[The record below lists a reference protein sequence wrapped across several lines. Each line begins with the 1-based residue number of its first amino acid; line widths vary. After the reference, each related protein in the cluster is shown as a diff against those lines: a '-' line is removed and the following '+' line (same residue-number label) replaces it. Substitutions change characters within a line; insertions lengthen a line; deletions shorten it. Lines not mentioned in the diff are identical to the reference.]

1 MATSRTAGGVIDTSA
16 SPDKADEIYDISGDQ
31 AASLAANNYRDVIAR
46 AYADRNRQFGSPQ
59 EVRDFVEGMAAQ
71 VNGGILKGPLLR
83 QHDSDKYPYT
93 PAAQLPQ
100 AADEFYTQLHE
111 KLNDPAADPVD
122 TAAWAEY
129 HVNPG
134 HHFFGD
140 GSGRGSRALSSYIL
154 MRNGLPLPTYPGGNE
169 EYFKNVTRETPIGQ
183 DPEADAQSFD
193 NFLRYYR
200 SMMPGQQKTSAAPP
214 GLTVADSAPGA
225 DRPLMLVYGGGFN
238 PPHQGHVG
246 ALRSAYDA
254 LAGAGYTVGG
264 SVVAP
269 TADKLLAKK
278 KMDEALR
285 LGLQDRAAVARAAFP
300 PDINGSPVSIRTEP
314 ADEIERG
321 TTKPRRSDL
330 ARWAQSQ
337 YPDHTIVN
345 VSGEDAAVPG
355 APGVFPSLYSGEIG
369 SNHEGVN
376 YITLPRDPVE
386 SISSSKIRAA
396 LSGGGPLEGMTPE
409 SEKAYRDALARH
421 QAAQA
426 PMAVTGGRT
435 LWAADE
441 DADDGYPYYSAV
453 QDEDGTHR
461 IERWMGRDAD
471 HYEGGL
477 GRVEALDR
485 VEFLNQFADEEP
497 KGSRHINLGDDEFP
511 NYQTISPRHPRHP
524 NNNRTA
530 ASGRT
535 LWASFCREWG
545 VGTTH
550 RRASIHDHMHELD
563 DDGMPHWLDDPY
575 ERAHAQALRDLG
587 EERSF
592 AQYLADR
599 AYNNFMDIEKGP
611 DENLAETWWGRSGQA
626 DDYLRSLGGEV

>member
-1 MATSRTAGGVIDTSA
+1 MKRLLTARDQAERALFWLQAGTSPEEELAQGVGVERWRKLTYPDLDLDHNAFNRLPEEERRRFAQEYDEYVRNLDQKGKMRLSRRTAAEDAADPQLQSYLDQAQKNLMATSRTAQGVIDTSA
-16 SPDKADEIYDISGDQ
+16 SPDKADQMHDISGDQ

-93 PAAQLPQ
+93 PVAQLPQ
-100 AADEFYTQLHE
+100 AADEFYTQLHQR
-111 KLNDPAADPVD
+111 LNDPAADPID

-140 GSGRGSRALSSYIL
+140 GAGKTSKALSSYIL

-169 EYFKNVTRETPIGQ
+169 EYFKNVTRTIPIGQ
-183 DPEADAQSFD
+183 DPQADEESLN

-200 SMMPGQQKTSAAPP
+200 SMMPGQQQKTSAAPAP
-214 GLTVADSAPGA
+214 QVAPLPPELTVADSAPGA

-254 LAGAGYTVGG
+254 LAKAGYKVDG
-264 SVVAP
+264 SIVAP

-278 KMDEALR
+278 QMDEALR
-285 LGLQDRAAVARAAFP
+285 LRLQDRAAVARAAFP
-300 PDINGSPVSIRTEP
+300 PDINGSPISIRTEP

-376 YITLPRDPVE
+376 YITLPRDLDGG
-386 SISSSKIRAA
+386 ISSSKIRAA

-409 SEKAYRDALARH
+409 SEQAYRDALARH
-421 QAAQA
+421 QATQA
-426 PMAVTGGRT
+426 PMTVTG
-435 LWAADE
+435 
-441 DADDGYPYYSAV
+441 
-453 QDEDGTHR
+453 
-461 IERWMGRDAD
+461 
-471 HYEGGL
+471 
-477 GRVEALDR
+477 
-485 VEFLNQFADEEP
+485 
-497 KGSRHINLGDDEFP
+497 
-511 NYQTISPRHPRHP
+511 
-524 NNNRTA
+524 
-530 ASGRT
+530 GRT

-545 VGTTH
+545 V
-550 RRASIHDHMHELD
+550 
-563 DDGMPHWLDDPY
+563 
-575 ERAHAQALRDLG
+575 
-587 EERSF
+587 
-592 AQYLADR
+592 
-599 AYNNFMDIEKGP
+599 
-611 DENLAETWWGRSGQA
+611 
-626 DDYLRSLGGEV
+626 